1 MLDHLQP
8 QPADPLLALIGQFRA
23 DPRPFKIDLGVGVFR
38 DEHGRTPVF
47 SAVKRAEAML
57 LDAQETKAYLG
68 PEGDQRFVELLR
80 PLVFGRALGH
90 DDRLVG
96 VQTPGGTGALRLG
109 AELIA
114 RANPEGVVWLGLPS
128 WPNHDPILK
137 AARLKVGT
145 YAYFDVDA
153 QSIRFVEMMDALSR
167 ANAGDVVLLQGCCHN
182 PTGADLSLEQ
192 WTAVAD
198 VVEARGLVPFVDLAY
213 QGLGQ
218 GLAEDALGPQLLLQC
233 ARQALVAV
241 SCSKNFGL
249 YRERT
254 GALFVLARHA
264 TQAQVAFTNMLSL
277 ARANYSMP
285 PDHGAAVVRTIL
297 ETPALT
303 EDWQAEL
310 ASMRARIASVRGRLA
325 AAARQEGLELAV
337 AEQQGMF
344 SLLALAPERIRA
356 LKEAAAV
363 YMAGSGRINIAGLKD
378 ADIAL
383 FAHALAQA
391 GRGAEAA

>member
-1 MLDHLQP
+1 MLDHLQS

-47 SAVKRAEAML
+47 SAVKRAEAL
-57 LDAQETKAYLG
+57 LLEAQETKAYLG

-80 PLVFGRALGH
+80 PLVFGRALA
-90 DDRLVG
+90 DEDRLVG

-114 RANPEGVVWLGLPS
+114 RANPEGVVWVGLPS

-137 AARLKVGT
+137 AARLKVST
-145 YAYFDVDA
+145 YTYFGAAA
-153 QSIRFVEMMDALSR
+153 QSVRFVEMMDALSR
-167 ANAGDVVLLQGCCHN
+167 AEAGDVVLLQGCCHN
-182 PTGADLSLEQ
+182 PTGADLTLEQ
-192 WTAVAD
+192 WNTVAD
-198 VVEARGLVPFVDLAY
+198 VVVSRGLVPFVDLAY
-213 QGLGQ
+213 QGLGR
-218 GLAEDALGPQLLLQC
+218 GLAEDALGPRLLLE
-233 ARQALVAV
+233 RVPEALVAV
-241 SCSKNFGL
+241 SASKNFGL

-254 GALFVLARHA
+254 GALFVLGRSAA
-264 TQAQVAFTNMLSL
+264 QAQVAFTNMLSL

-297 ETPALT
+297 EAPALT

-310 ASMRARIASVRGRLA
+310 ASMRERIASVRGRLA
-325 AAARQEGLELAV
+325 ATARQQGIELAV

-344 SLLALAPERIRA
+344 SLLPLPAERIRE

-383 FAHALAQA
+383 FAQALAQA
-391 GRGAEAA
+391 HASAEAV